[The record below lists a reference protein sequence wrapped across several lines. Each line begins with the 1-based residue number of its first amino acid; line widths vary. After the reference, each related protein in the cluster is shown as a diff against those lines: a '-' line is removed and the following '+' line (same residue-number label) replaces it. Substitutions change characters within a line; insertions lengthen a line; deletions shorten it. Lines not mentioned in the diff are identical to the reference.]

1 MSDHDDRGRREPPEY
16 PRTEPEII
24 PPERQDGHPGSR
36 SHVWVWVADRD
47 GMRRTAVPVPGP
59 FAIFLVLA
67 LVGLAAA
74 VILIAVL
81 SAVLLWIPVLIL
93 VVSAL
98 LLSAAARQYWWRFRN
113 WLSGR

>member
-1 MSDHDDRGRREPPEY
+1 
-16 PRTEPEII
+16 
-24 PPERQDGHPGSR
+24 
-36 SHVWVWVADRD
+36 VADRD

-59 FAIFLVLA
+59 FTIFLVLA
-67 LVGLAAA
+67 LIGLAAA

-81 SAVLLWIPVLIL
+81 SAVLLWIPILIL

-98 LLSAAARQYWWRFRN
+98 LLSAAARQYWWRFRR